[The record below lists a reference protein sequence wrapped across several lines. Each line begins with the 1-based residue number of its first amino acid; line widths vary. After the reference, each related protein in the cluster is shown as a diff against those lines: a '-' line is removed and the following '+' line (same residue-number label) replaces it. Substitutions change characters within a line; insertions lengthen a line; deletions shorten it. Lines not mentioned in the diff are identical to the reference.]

1 MASQDVFDT
10 LLERLE
16 KWCKE
21 YPEKNLYTFLDDKG
35 TETTKLSYLD
45 VDNMTNA
52 IATTMRRPKSAGGW
66 GIEAKDRVLLVYPPS
81 LDFIVAYLACLR
93 AGVVAVPVFPP
104 HPGKL
109 RKDLQHFASIHQS
122 SGAKVALTNKMYNF
136 AKKVAGIKEM
146 FSKEKK
152 KWPDV
157 EWILTDSVKVNANS
171 NRFDCKIERSDLAF
185 LQYTSGSTSEPKGVM
200 ITHENLAHNLTV
212 ITTAKSWKRYCGMC
226 LVASIS

>member
-1 MASQDVFDT
+1 MFDT

-21 YPEKNLYTFLDDKG
+21 HPEKNLYTFLDDKG

-45 VDNMTNA
+45 VDNMTSA
-52 IATTMRRPKSAGGW
+52 IATTMRQPKSAGGW

-152 KWPDV
+152 M
-157 EWILTDSVKVNANS
+157 AG
-171 NRFDCKIERSDLAF
+171 R
-185 LQYTSGSTSEPKGVM
+185 
-200 ITHENLAHNLTV
+200 
-212 ITTAKSWKRYCGMC
+212 
-226 LVASIS
+226 